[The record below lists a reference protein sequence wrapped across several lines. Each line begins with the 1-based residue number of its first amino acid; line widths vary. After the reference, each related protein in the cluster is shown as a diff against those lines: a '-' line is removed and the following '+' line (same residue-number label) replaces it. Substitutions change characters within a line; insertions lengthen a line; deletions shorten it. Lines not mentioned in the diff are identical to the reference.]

1 MFDAININDTIAC
14 FRDPFHLDVN
24 DTAVVNPPTLF
35 VKLAAARAAA
45 RAGAAAKAEVKAH
58 ADLEPP
64 RYSNLEG
71 VDILWSPYKPLSIHD
86 VDKAQG
92 YVAPP
97 KYPTVSLA
105 ESSSSM

>member
-1 MFDAININDTIAC
+1 
-14 FRDPFHLDVN
+14 LDVN
-24 DTAVVNPPTLF
+24 DTAVVNPPADADVAVLTEELEALAKKRSEML

-64 RYSNLEG
+64 RYSKLEG
-71 VDILWSPYKPLSIHD
+71 VDIWSPYKPLSIHD